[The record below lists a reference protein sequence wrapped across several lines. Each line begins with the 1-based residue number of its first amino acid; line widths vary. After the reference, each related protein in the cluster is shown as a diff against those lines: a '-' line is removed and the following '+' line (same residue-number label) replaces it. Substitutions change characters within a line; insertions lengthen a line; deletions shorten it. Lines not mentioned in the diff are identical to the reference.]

1 MMNAD
6 TDLYSVLGLS
16 PDASD
21 DEVTAAYYRQVR
33 AHPPEKDQEGFQR
46 VQRAFDVLRD
56 PRSRR
61 EYDQERR
68 TDPEVRL
75 LISSGRQLIDA
86 GDPGAVTPLKRALV
100 RQPESVLV
108 RDLFVQALM
117 IAESHDEAEKQVR
130 ILIRTAPENPAFH
143 GYLGDILQ
151 ANGQV
156 AAAEEPYREAIR
168 LDDQSPQPVVRLAR
182 LLNSLD
188 RADEAIQLLREA
200 ILRDGRVD
208 FEDFLFFKTLC
219 RIYISE
225 RRLDLLAETHAEIR
239 RILPPEKETRAFV
252 AWFYYT
258 DALLLTQYGNF
269 DAALAMIDEAFV
281 IDDSLPE
288 LRETQSRIRESK
300 SALDQ
305 AMRLR
310 EDTDVL
316 PELRYTVGPLLITR
330 LIDDDESLKQTF
342 KNAAESLNR
351 LVQSE
356 GAPIP
361 RDIQVIKTRYPD
373 LASVVGDFLDDV
385 LEAFLAAPKKYM
397 NLRCPNC
404 GERSFTE
411 KPTLDSLMAQGLP
424 RPKAQRLLSED
435 GQVTARS
442 TMRFQCDECGEPFD
456 GNSSSVS
463 RAYNYR
469 PRSEPFLTWPLL
481 KSVLLIGGIVAVVVS
496 TIYCP
501 SPEGSNSRG
510 RPGHTRAPQAQSPK
524 TAERGWAGHREIQ
537 CDECGEPFDGNSS
550 SVSRAYNYRPRS
562 EPFLTWPL
570 LKSVL
575 LIGGIV
581 AVVVSTIYC
590 PSPEGSNS
598 RGRPGHTAS
607 ARATPVPTSTALAA
621 PMGPQRRPPPIK
633 GTRPPATPRPKY
645 QSFHVTSE
653 NLNVRS
659 GPGTAYQR
667 IARLSR
673 FSDIEVLEPAA
684 DGWSRVRLA
693 DGREGFVSATFIE
706 RGSGSA
712 ARIAWCRLHS
722 GTRPQNGEIL
732 EQNRR
737 GAHTLRIKN
746 APGRDAVVKLK
757 DRSDRTVL
765 SFFVRAGATTAIT
778 SVPEGSFKPIVAS
791 GNSFSR
797 ACGYFLE
804 DLSISELESQAT
816 FATTYDQ
823 QYRYTTIL
831 EYTLFAVSDGNLRPT
846 SASLEDFLDRRD

>member
-330 LIDDDESLKQTF
+330 LSDDDESLKQTF

-442 TMRFQCDECGEPFD
+442 TMRF
-456 GNSSSVS
+456 
-463 RAYNYR
+463 
-469 PRSEPFLTWPLL
+469 
-481 KSVLLIGGIVAVVVS
+481 
-496 TIYCP
+496 
-501 SPEGSNSRG
+501 
-510 RPGHTRAPQAQSPK
+510 
-524 TAERGWAGHREIQ
+524 Q

>member
-510 RPGHTRAPQAQSPK
+510 RPGHT
-524 TAERGWAGHREIQ
+524 
-537 CDECGEPFDGNSS
+537 
-550 SVSRAYNYRPRS
+550 
-562 EPFLTWPL
+562 
-570 LKSVL
+570 
-575 LIGGIV
+575 
-581 AVVVSTIYC
+581 
-590 PSPEGSNS
+590 
-598 RGRPGHTAS
+598 AS

-823 QYRYTTIL
+823 QYKYTTIL
-831 EYTLFAVSDGNLRPT
+831 EYTLFAVSNGNLRLT

>member
-510 RPGHTRAPQAQSPK
+510 RPGHT
-524 TAERGWAGHREIQ
+524 
-537 CDECGEPFDGNSS
+537 
-550 SVSRAYNYRPRS
+550 
-562 EPFLTWPL
+562 
-570 LKSVL
+570 
-575 LIGGIV
+575 
-581 AVVVSTIYC
+581 
-590 PSPEGSNS
+590 
-598 RGRPGHTAS
+598 AS